1 MNLDPR
7 STTAMT
13 TSRDRGLRPWLTVWG
28 SFCLTVA
35 THGLLSAIGL
45 FQTYWRGHQLAGD
58 YSDSSISWI
67 PSMFGFLACF
77 FASPAGVLF
86 DLYGSSVLLPVSSAV
101 YLLSFLGLAWSAT
114 YAQFMACFVVA
125 GIAAAGPTTVAFSVV
140 GHWFRVR
147 RGLALGLVTVGAAF
161 GGIFFSLLLKAL
173 FGHQSLSWR
182 DAILVLSAILACLLA
197 TGVAF
202 VRKPAPKRGGV
213 GSERVRVDLSCFLS
227 GRFWLLCYTVWVY
240 ELVLFVQWGSI
251 PTYSVTTGLGDPFY
265 LMVGYNIGAI
275 VGSSVPPWL
284 ADRWFGPLNAT
295 IIMNIFSILVV
306 FALRLPVG
314 GTSAGALFAVVVLMG
329 ITTGSSVPLS
339 AACVMTL
346 CEPGKV
352 GTWLGSTYTVVGF
365 ATLVGN
371 PITLAILDNWGAA
384 ALVGFL
390 GGMLCTGLATALAV
404 RWVCLERRWTWLTRV

>member
-1 MNLDPR
+1 MATAWATGSQTGPAA
-7 STTAMT
+7 TTIP
-13 TSRDRGLRPWLTVWG
+13 DVEPWLTVWG

-35 THGLLSAIGL
+35 TYGLHSAIGL
-45 FQTYWRGHQLAGD
+45 FQTYWRGHQLAAGD

-67 PSMFGFLACF
+67 PSIFGFLTCF
-77 FASPAGVLF
+77 FASPTGVLF

-173 FGHQSLSWR
+173 FGRLSWR
-182 DAILVLSAILACLLA
+182 DAILVLSAVLACLLA
-197 TGVAF
+197 TGIAF
-202 VRKPAPKRGGV
+202 VRKPPVPKRGG
-213 GSERVRVDLSCFLS
+213 
-227 GRFWLLCYTVWVY
+227 VY

-265 LMVGYNIGAI
+265 LMVVYNIGAI
-275 VGSSVPPWL
+275 VG
-284 ADRWFGPLNAT
+284 
-295 IIMNIFSILVV
+295 
-306 FALRLPVG
+306 
-314 GTSAGALFAVVVLMG
+314 TSAGALGAVVVLMG

-365 ATLVGN
+365 ASLVGN
-371 PITLAILDNWGAA
+371 PITLAILDNWGAT